1 MTLRGPI
8 APSIIKKHPL
18 TGEPI
23 EPVGVVGNKIV
34 WPFMGGAP
42 TDDEDEDKEDED
54 DAGDSGTGSKKADDD
69 DGDSGSDDADSDKV
83 SKADLEALQ
92 KRMKAADRRAEA
104 AEKALKEKTDAEKG
118 ELQKAQD
125 DLKEVQAGLED
136 AQKVINSL
144 RLENAFLT
152 ANKHTWHEPDTALNL
167 AQSAGYLDDVMDE
180 DGKVDKP
187 ALTKALDR
195 LAKDKKYLV
204 KTEKKDKDDKDD
216 APSGSP
222 SGGRSDNAKDKDA
235 RKQQLRGRFNSL
247 NR

>member
-8 APSIIKKHPL
+8 APSIMKTHPL

-23 EPVGVVGNKIV
+23 EPVGVVGNKFV
-34 WPFMGGAP
+34 WPVMGGAP
-42 TDDEDEDKEDED
+42 TED
-54 DAGDSGTGSKKADDD
+54 DDDDDKKDDDTGDSGTGKQDDD
-69 DGDSGSDDADSDKV
+69 DTGGDSGSDKDDADKV
-83 SKADLEALQ
+83 SRADLEAIE

-125 DLKEVQAGLED
+125 DLKEVQTSLEES
-136 AQKVINSL
+136 QKVIMSL

-152 ANKHTWHEPDTALNL
+152 ANKHTWHEPDTALGL
-167 AQSAGYLDDVMDE
+167 AQSGGYLDDVVDE

-187 ALTKALDR
+187 ALSKALDR

-204 KTEKKDKDDKDD
+204 KTEKKEKDDDD
-216 APSGSP
+216 AGPSGSA

-235 RKQQLRGRFNSL
+235 RKQHLRTRFNSL

>member
-8 APSIIKKHPL
+8 APSIMKKHPL

-23 EPVGVVGNKIV
+23 EPVGVVGNKYV
-34 WPFMGGAP
+34 WPVMGGAP
-42 TDDEDEDKEDED
+42 VDDEDD
-54 DAGDSGTGSKKADDD
+54 DDQDDDGDSGADGKKADDD
-69 DGDSGSDDADSDKV
+69 DGDSGSDDDGSDKV
-83 SKADLEALQ
+83 SRADLVALE

-136 AQKVINSL
+136 AQKVIQSL

-152 ANKHTWHEPDTALNL
+152 ANKHTWHEPETALNL
-167 AQSAGYLDDVMDE
+167 AQSAGYLDDIMDE

-204 KTEKKDKDDKDD
+204 KTDKKEKDDED
-216 APSGSP
+216 APPSGQA
-222 SGGRSDNAKDKDA
+222 SGGRSDNAKDKSA
-235 RKQQLRGRFNSL
+235 RQQQLRGRFQSL

>member
-8 APSIIKKHPL
+8 APSITKTHPL

-23 EPVGVVGNKIV
+23 EPVGVVGNRYV
-34 WPFMGGAP
+34 WPCMGGAP
-42 TDDEDEDKEDED
+42 TDDDED
-54 DAGDSGTGSKKADDD
+54 DDKQDDDTGDSGTGGKKADDD
-69 DGDSGSDDADSDKV
+69 GGDSGADDDDGKKV
-83 SKADLEALQ
+83 TPADLEALE
-92 KRMKAADRRAEA
+92 KRMKAADKRADA
-104 AEKALKEKTDAEKG
+104 AERALKEKTDAEKG
-118 ELQKAQD
+118 ELQKATD
-125 DLKEVQAGLED
+125 DLKEVQASLEES
-136 AQKVINSL
+136 QKVIASL

-152 ANKHTWHEPDTALNL
+152 ANKHTWHEPDTALAL
-167 AQSAGYLDDVMDE
+167 AQSSGYLDDVMDE

-195 LAKDKKYLV
+195 LAKDKQYLV
-204 KTEKKDKDDKDD
+204 KKADKKKDDEDD

>member
-8 APSIIKKHPL
+8 APSIMKKHPL

-42 TDDEDEDKEDED
+42 EEGEDEEEDED
-54 DAGDSGTGSKKADDD
+54 DTGDSGTGKKKDTGDD
-69 DGDSGSDDADSDKV
+69 DGDSGSDDDKGDKV
-83 SKADLEALQ
+83 SRADLEAIE

-125 DLKEVQAGLED
+125 DLKEVQTALEET
-136 AQKVINSL
+136 QKVIMSL

-152 ANKHTWHEPDTALNL
+152 ANKHTWHEPETALNL
-167 AQSAGYLDDVMDE
+167 AQSAGYLDDIVDE

-187 ALTKALDR
+187 ALSKALDR
-195 LAKDKKYLV
+195 LAKDKQYLV
-204 KTEKKDKDDKDD
+204 KKDKKEKDD
-216 APSGSP
+216 EDKGPSGSP
-222 SGGRSDNAKDKDA
+222 AGGRSDNAKDKDA
-235 RKQQLRGRFNSL
+235 RKQALRGRFNSL